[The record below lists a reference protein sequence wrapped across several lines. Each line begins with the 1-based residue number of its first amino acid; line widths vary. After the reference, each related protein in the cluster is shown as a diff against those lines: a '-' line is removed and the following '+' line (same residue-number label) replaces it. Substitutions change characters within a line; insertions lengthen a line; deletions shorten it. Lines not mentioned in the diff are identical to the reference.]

1 MENWTVKSVD
11 GEEVKSSQEQEQAV
25 VEEAIAENENIEI
38 AKSDDVI
45 KVDLSNPPK
54 QEADAVQQVQGETE
68 ESVLRNEGV
77 EVPGKENEND
87 KKENNKEEAEA
98 EQLESVNQEES
109 EATQES
115 SEEVLEL
122 IQDEEPKKEVKE
134 PVQEVIEQPVQ
145 EAPQA
150 PELPEGIQGLMN
162 FMSETGGSL
171 EDYVNLNKSYDD
183 MNDVD
188 VINEYYRQTKPHL
201 DQSEIEF
208 LMSEKFA
215 YDQEVDDPRD
225 IKRKQ
230 LAFKEELYDAKK
242 SLNANKEKYYKDL
255 KLGAKLPQ
263 EAQEALSFHQE
274 YKKSQEDN
282 QKLADQFTKSTSNFF
297 NDEFKGFDF
306 KVADGTKYRFKVNDV
321 AGTKDYQSDLNNFI
335 GEFVGD
341 SGTIEDVAGYH
352 KALFAAKNADKLA
365 QHFYEQ
371 GRADALKQSA
381 KESKNIDMS
390 PKGDAASVVRTK
402 TGTQFK
408 VVSGQ
413 SSSGLKFK
421 MRK

>member
-11 GEEVKSSQEQEQAV
+11 GQEVKSAQEQEQAV
-25 VEEAIAENENIEI
+25 VEEAIADNDNVQIES
-38 AKSDDVI
+38 SDDVI
-45 KVDLSNPPK
+45 KVNLDEPVK
-54 QEADAVQQVQGETE
+54 QEADAVQQVQGEAE
-68 ESVLRNEGV
+68 ESVLRDERV
-77 EVPGKENEND
+77 EDTGEAQE
-87 KKENNKEEAEA
+87 EIQSEAQEKEEA
-98 EQLESVNQEES
+98 
-109 EATQES
+109 
-115 SEEVLEL
+115 LEL
-122 IQDEEPKKEVKE
+122 IIEDEEAKQVEDVVEQVIEE
-134 PVQEVIEQPVQ
+134 PAAVQEEIQQVQ
-145 EAPQA
+145 
-150 PELPEGIQGLMN
+150 LPEGVQALLN
-162 FMSETGGSL
+162 FMEDTGGSL

-183 MNDVD
+183 MSDVD
-188 VINEYYRQTKPHL
+188 VIAEYYRQSKPHL
-201 DQSEIEF
+201 DESEINF
-208 LMSEKFA
+208 LMEEKFYFDKDA
-215 YDQEVDDPRD
+215 DDPRD

-242 SLNANKEKYYKDL
+242 KLTANKEKYYNDL
-255 KLGAKLPQ
+255 KLGQKLPQ
-263 EAQEALSFHQE
+263 EAQEALSFYQE
-274 YKKSQEDN
+274 YKKSNDEN
-282 QKLADQFTKSTSNFF
+282 QKMVAEFSNKTKNFF

-321 AGTKDYQSDLNNFI
+321 AKTMDYQSDLNNFI

-352 KALFAAKNADKLA
+352 KALFAAKNADKIA

-371 GRADALKQSA
+371 GRADAVKQAA

-408 VVSGQ
+408 VVSGE